1 MGFGVVALIES
12 FILLILFL
20 LHTHTHPHEPSLYSA
35 NNSVWFLGLSQN
47 VLGTEKLCPFSATFF
62 RSDRKVNGRRAL
74 SFILGYL
81 LSGRRIS
88 RPTRSTA
95 QPILSGSLRRGRY
108 SFANCSNRAT
118 LKLRLGTLHKTQL
131 SR

>member
-88 RPTRSTA
+88 RPTRGTA
-95 QPILSGSLRRGRY
+95 QPYPTDTPDADGDCVEVPLSADLDHS
-108 SFANCSNRAT
+108 SNLISAPH
-118 LKLRLGTLHKTQL
+118 GA
-131 SR
+131 